1 MPWYAAHAIMY
12 FRFKS
17 GPQDR
22 FSVWENVLLIEA
34 AEGEDP
40 WPKAIE
46 RAKQDEGDCKGTLVW
61 DGRPAELRFAG
72 IRKIISVSQLGDGP
86 LASGDEL
93 TYSELLVTDEESL
106 RRLAAGESVNV
117 EYVD

>member
-12 FRFKS
+12 FRLKS

-46 RAKQDEGDCKGTLVW
+46 RAKRDEGDDEGSLTW
-61 DGRPAELRFAG
+61 GGRPAERRFAG
-72 IRKIISVSQLGDGP
+72 IRKILSIDGP

-93 TYSELLVTDEESL
+93 TFSELLVTDEESL
-106 RRLAAGESVNV
+106 RRLAAGEPVNV